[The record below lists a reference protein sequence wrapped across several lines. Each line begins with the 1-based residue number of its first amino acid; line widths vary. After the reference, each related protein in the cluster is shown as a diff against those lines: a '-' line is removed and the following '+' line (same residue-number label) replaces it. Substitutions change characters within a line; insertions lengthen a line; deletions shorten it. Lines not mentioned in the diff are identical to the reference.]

1 MSPVDIEAL
10 SVKVERVP
18 CFVVVVF
25 CFVFKKK
32 KNTDKLCSAKSVK
45 NFISAAQFA
54 EGRPCDATSLKRAV
68 KSFFS
73 FFFWSETSACSYSRD
88 R

>member
-25 CFVFKKK
+25 CFVFQKKH
-32 KNTDKLCSAKSVK
+32 TDKLCSAKSVK

-54 EGRPCDATSLKRAV
+54 QGRPCDATSLERAI

-73 FFFWSETSACSYSRD
+73 FFFWSET
-88 R
+88 